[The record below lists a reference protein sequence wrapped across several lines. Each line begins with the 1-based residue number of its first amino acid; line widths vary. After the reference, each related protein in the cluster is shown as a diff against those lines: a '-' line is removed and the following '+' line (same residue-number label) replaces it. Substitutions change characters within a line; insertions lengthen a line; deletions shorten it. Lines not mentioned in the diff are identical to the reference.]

1 MAWDVAVARDG
12 LLDNM
17 STQDDPA
24 LLDGGEG
31 EEAEGEDKS
40 NCQYLL
46 IGERRA
52 DSVRTPGQ
60 YRTAGRS
67 IHRLG
72 VRSVGVSFA

>member
-1 MAWDVAVARDG
+1 MPLVRIEIYEGRGPEEVQQLADIVHEAAVTA
-12 LLDNM
+12 
-17 STQDDPA
+17 
-24 LLDGGEG
+24 
-31 EEAEGEDKS
+31 S

>member
-1 MAWDVAVARDG
+1 MFGIWLAIGHLVSAAAMAITLIGIPLAR
-12 LLDNM
+12 
-17 STQDDPA
+17 
-24 LLDGGEG
+24 
-31 EEAEGEDKS
+31 
-40 NCQYLL
+40 NCQDLL

>member
-1 MAWDVAVARDG
+1 VTGVPGDFGNHAQIDESQAHGADKVVFGSVVEVVVRRYC
-12 LLDNM
+12 
-17 STQDDPA
+17 QD
-24 LLDGGEG
+24 
-31 EEAEGEDKS
+31 
-40 NCQYLL
+40 LL